1 MWGGYSVSGT
11 ASYDTVTA
19 ESADIAGSV
28 YGSFASGE
36 VTGSSVTVTGSDI
49 GGSVY
54 GGYSQEGST
63 SQTVVNLQSGTV
75 GSESAPRSVYAGY
88 AGSETGSAVNGT
100 INLYGSFRHTDLYG
114 GGTSAASGSTGD
126 LVTGNTLNVYNKD
139 LQALSARNFE
149 TLNFCLPAGTG
160 AGDTVLTLTGAGLVL
175 GSGRNINVALTSADN
190 IDKSEPL
197 YNSDYF
203 TLLSGRINKNGGQI
217 VTPSE
222 QLTQTGFAFSD
233 TALEDVTWDYDVKAD
248 NAEDDYIRLTAVRTD
263 VYGRNVSDDGSAE
276 NNDLTLDLG
285 TREITNA
292 YGSRASGTGTARN
305 SHLAIQSGT
314 ISGSVCGAASESGDV
329 ENTTL
334 DFTGSAA
341 AKNIYGVRTVSGLVK
356 GTTVNLKDRASAQN
370 VYGVYTENGSA
381 SDAVLNLEGGSVGTA
396 SDPGVICAVFAADGT
411 GNATNGTMNLNASY
425 AYADLYGGGTS
436 AASGS
441 TGDLVTGNTLNVY
454 NKDLQALSAR
464 NFETL
469 NFYLPAGTGA
479 GDTVLTLTG
488 SGLVVPSSGIT
499 VNTYASGGLSLSV
512 GDEVTLL
519 SGKIDASAGNLI
531 EGSHDL
537 GTLTIGV
544 SKEYT
549 ITYVMKTDGTEDD
562 YIRLKPVNTSGGL
575 KSPTKSLAETAVF
588 TSAMAAGGADA
599 LVNYAMD
606 SAEIAARARAKWL
619 LFASM
624 GYSSMLYDSGSHID
638 AKGWNLNLGVARRFV
653 STGGE
658 LLVGPFFE
666 YGRSSYDS
674 YSEGIHADGSGHF
687 TGGGIFVRQ
696 KNNNGFYYEGS
707 VRGGRA
713 ASDYKTDAM
722 NGGTTHEEFDYDTN
736 YWGFHAGIGRVF
748 DLRKNSSLNAY
759 LRYFYTHQN
768 DFRAPLS
775 TGETY
780 EFDDVTS
787 SMIRVGARWSR
798 NVNGCSTIYAGLAYQ
813 YEFDDEATAYF
824 DGDSTLSPSLEG
836 SSGMLELGWQVLPKK
851 DGNMTVDVGIAG
863 WAGKKRGVKVHAG
876 VKWAL

>member
-1 MWGGYSVSGT
+1 MSGNTAALENSTASSLIGGRTVRGAAVSNGVTVRNSTVSSNVWGGYSVSGT

-63 SQTVVNLQSGTV
+63 SQTVVSLQSGTV
-75 GSESAPRSVYAGY
+75 GSESAPGSVYAGY

-149 TLNFCLPAGTG
+149 TLNFYLPAGTG
-160 AGDTVLTLTGAGLVL
+160 AGDTVLTLTGDGLVL

-381 SDAVLNLEGGSVGTA
+381 TDAVLNLEGGSVGTA

-519 SGKIDASAGNLI
+519 SGKIDTSAGNLI

-575 KSPTKSLAETAVF
+575 KSQTKSLAETAVF
-588 TSAMAAGGADA
+588 TSAMAAGG
-599 LVNYAMD
+599 
-606 SAEIAARARAKWL
+606 R
-619 LFASM
+619 
-624 GYSSMLYDSGSHID
+624 
-638 AKGWNLNLGVARRFV
+638 
-653 STGGE
+653 
-658 LLVGPFFE
+658 
-666 YGRSSYDS
+666 
-674 YSEGIHADGSGHF
+674 
-687 TGGGIFVRQ
+687 
-696 KNNNGFYYEGS
+696 
-707 VRGGRA
+707 GRA
-713 ASDYKTDAM
+713 GKLR
-722 NGGTTHEEFDYDTN
+722 NGQ
-736 YWGFHAGIGRVF
+736 R
-748 DLRKNSSLNAY
+748 
-759 LRYFYTHQN
+759 
-768 DFRAPLS
+768 
-775 TGETY
+775 
-780 EFDDVTS
+780 
-787 SMIRVGARWSR
+787 
-798 NVNGCSTIYAGLAYQ
+798 
-813 YEFDDEATAYF
+813 
-824 DGDSTLSPSLEG
+824 
-836 SSGMLELGWQVLPKK
+836 
-851 DGNMTVDVGIAG
+851 
-863 WAGKKRGVKVHAG
+863 
-876 VKWAL
+876 